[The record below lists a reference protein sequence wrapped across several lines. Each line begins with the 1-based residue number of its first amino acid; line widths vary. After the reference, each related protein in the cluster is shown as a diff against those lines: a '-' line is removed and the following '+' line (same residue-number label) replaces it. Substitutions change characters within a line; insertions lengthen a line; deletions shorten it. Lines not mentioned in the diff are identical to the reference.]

1 MATTLG
7 DFMRKIAL
15 SIAALITSVSASYAN
30 FQCPAGQPAWHAQD
44 KQKADYYLY
53 GTNGFVWGSKLY
65 LERWDKGTLTW
76 RVSPERTCSNGVSI
90 CYMQFP
96 KVDENQADKSKEEHL
111 FSVPYEEISDDQ
123 DYSKYIVVSPLTQQA
138 WYAGGIKV
146 ERFNKAEN
154 EPELVIAPNIYTK
167 MNCGKDTQKLVFLNA
182 AKIGIN
188 KAKIA
193 PDDLP
198 QARLTGK
205 MKNMYDCMPEARSTC
220 LEMLY
225 KDDDYVKQHKAEYE
239 IYEWGEW
246 HDQFENDE
254 ERNKYWAN
262 LHRQAAEEGY
272 NLFTNAELQ
281 EAAGVNFEKK

>member
-1 MATTLG
+1 
-7 DFMRKIAL
+7 MRIIAL
-15 SIAALITSVSASYAN
+15 SAAALFASISASYAD
-30 FQCPAGQPAWHAQD
+30 FQCPARQPAWHAQD
-44 KQKADYYLY
+44 KQKADFYLY
-53 GTNGFVWGSKLY
+53 GTKGFEWESKLY
-65 LERWDKGTLTW
+65 LERWDKGSLTW
-76 RVSPERTCSNGVSI
+76 RVSPERTCSDGVST
-90 CYMQFP
+90 CYMLFP
-96 KVDENQADKSKEEHL
+96 KLEQYRDEKKKEDDRL
-111 FSVPYEEISDDQ
+111 SVSYETISDDQ
-123 DYSKYIVVSPLTQQA
+123 DEDRYIVLAALTQSA
-138 WYAGGIKV
+138 WYSGGIDV
-146 ERFNKAEN
+146 ERFSKPDTEQ
-154 EPELVIAPNIYTK
+154 ERVIAPNVYTK
-167 MNCGKDTQKLVFLNA
+167 MNCGEHAKKLVFLNA

-205 MKNMYDCMPEARSTC
+205 MKSMYDCMPEARSTC

-225 KDDDYVKQHKAEYE
+225 KDDAYVKQHEAEYE

-246 HDQFENDE
+246 HDQFENDAD
-254 ERNKYWAN
+254 RNNYWAN